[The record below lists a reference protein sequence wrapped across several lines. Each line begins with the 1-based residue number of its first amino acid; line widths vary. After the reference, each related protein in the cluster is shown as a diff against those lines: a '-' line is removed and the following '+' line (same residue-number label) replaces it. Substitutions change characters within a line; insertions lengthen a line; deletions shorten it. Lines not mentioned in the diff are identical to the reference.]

1 MKHLIIPGSIVL
13 SVLAAACDRISLD
26 PIRGDGAGGATGEGG
41 DGGGGGS
48 TGSGGGNAGSGTAGG
63 GTAGSGNAGSGT
75 AGSGIT
81 GSATTGSA
89 TTGSGGGAPS
99 TGDALWSR
107 HFGANAGEPHLS
119 EGHIAV
125 DGAGHV
131 ILATQVADGVDF
143 GDGPLSIEGSLA
155 FALAKFDGEGALL
168 WDKQFSDSSSVRDV
182 AVTPAGLIAT
192 TGSTQGSSVDFGGG
206 PLVGQEDRRDAFV
219 AVFTADGDH
228 VWSTRIGA
236 DSDQY
241 ADHVAVDAAGN
252 VVVAGFFLDQ
262 ISLCGASLTSAAQAD
277 SYIAKFDPAGNC
289 LWSKQFGYT
298 EIHNV
303 ALDASGSVV
312 LAGSFGDYFTE
323 TIDLGGGPLT
333 TAGHEDIFVAKLD
346 ADGEHLWSK
355 RFGDAAIQRAY
366 GVAVDGSG
374 DVVVSGTFQGTVDF
388 GGGPLVSS
396 GGFGP
401 LGPDSVTWGG
411 NAFVTKLNPEGE
423 LLWTRR
429 LGQDGPQTALDVATV
444 GGDIA
449 ITGLMYGDVDLG
461 TGLMKCTYGDAFVA
475 KIDATGTVRW
485 VKHTGDRGDQYGRST
500 AMDGAGN
507 VFAAGPFMGTIDFGT
522 GPLLNPRSA
531 GDIFLV
537 KLGP

>member
-1 MKHLIIPGSIVL
+1 MLNL
-13 SVLAAACDRISLD
+13 LAAACDRIPLD
-26 PIRGDGAGGATGEGG
+26 PIRGHGAGGATGEGG
-41 DGGGGGS
+41 DGAGGS
-48 TGSGGGNAGSGTAGG
+48 AGSGGGSAGSGS
-63 GTAGSGNAGSGT
+63 AGSGS
-75 AGSGIT
+75 AGSGIAGSGGAGG
-81 GSATTGSA
+81 GSAGSGIA
-89 TTGSGGGAPS
+89 GTSGAGGGAPS
-99 TGDALWSR
+99 TGDPLWSR
-107 HFGANAGEPHLS
+107 HFGANAGEPHMS
-119 EGHIAV
+119 EGRIAV

-131 ILATQVADGVDF
+131 VLAAEVADGVDF
-143 GDGPLSIEGSLA
+143 GGGPLSIEGSSV
-155 FALAKFDGEGALL
+155 FALAKFDGEGDLL
-168 WDKQFSDSSSVRDV
+168 WNKQFSDSSSVRDV
-182 AVTPAGLIAT
+182 AVNPAGLIAT
-192 TGSTQGSSVDFGGG
+192 TGWVHGSSVDFGGG
-206 PLVGQEDRRDAFV
+206 PIGGQEDGMDAFV

-228 VWSTRIGA
+228 VWSARIGA

-241 ADHVAVDAAGN
+241 ADHIAVDAAGN

-262 ISLCGASLTSAAQAD
+262 MSLCGAPLTSAEQAD

-323 TIDLGGGPLT
+323 TIDLGGGPLI
-333 TAGHEDIFVAKLD
+333 TAGLEDIFVAKLD

-355 RFGDAAIQRAY
+355 RFGDAALQRAY

-374 DVVVSGTFQGTVDF
+374 DVVVSGTFQGSVDF

-401 LGPDSVTWGG
+401 LEPSSVTWGG

-423 LLWTRR
+423 LLWAKR
-429 LGQDGPQTALDVATV
+429 LGQDGPQTALDVATTV
-444 GGDIA
+444 DGELA
-449 ITGLMYGDVDLG
+449 ITGLMYGDVDFG
-461 TGLMKCTYGDAFVA
+461 TGLMECTYGDAFVA

-485 VKHTGDRGDQYGRST
+485 VKHTGDRGHQYGHST
-500 AMDGAGN
+500 AMDRAGD
-507 VFAAGPFMGTIDFGT
+507 VFAAGPFVGTIDFGA

-531 GDIFLV
+531 RDLFLV